1 MSPYASV
8 HMHGRRGAGDELAS
22 LHSITSS
29 ATASTPGDLALRILT
44 SVRDT
49 LLRTVLSRHVDHLV
63 GNRTTE
69 RGAGH
74 GVAPIVNAGP
84 NSRLVGFLGERGK
97 RGGITREKVPEDG
110 GRGGRKA
117 AVRGWIAWMVR
128 CREQWFYVWV
138 ELEGANGPV
147 GIFAIPAGDACIQR
161 GDILERVGA
170 RRQRRIAVE
179 PVLEDEAADLPA
191 PIVVSTYRR
200 RHTPRNSRQH
210 SFWAY
215 AGR

>member
-8 HMHGRRGAGDELAS
+8 HMHGGRGAGDELAS

-74 GVAPIVNAGP
+74 GVAPIGALEG
-84 NSRLVGFLGERGK
+84 LQLGKLGGFLGRL
-97 RGGITREKVPEDG
+97 
-110 GRGGRKA
+110 
-117 AVRGWIAWMVR
+117 VRMSSHFPTI
-128 CREQWFYVWV
+128 
-138 ELEGANGPV
+138 
-147 GIFAIPAGDACIQR
+147 
-161 GDILERVGA
+161 
-170 RRQRRIAVE
+170 
-179 PVLEDEAADLPA
+179 
-191 PIVVSTYRR
+191 
-200 RHTPRNSRQH
+200 
-210 SFWAY
+210 
-215 AGR
+215 